1 MSIDMSYSVFSKVK
15 NLINN
20 EGSPKPSGGAAWLI
34 LVNALW
40 LKWCVSVPGWGSY
53 KLSLNPS
60 ALLPSLPS
68 AKEPTRASGG
78 AIW

>member
-20 EGSPKPSGGAAWLI
+20 EGSPTSLGGAAWLI

-40 LKWCVSVPGWGSY
+40 VKWCRSVPGWGSY
-53 KLSLNPS
+53 ELLLNPS
-60 ALLPSLPS
+60 ALFPSLPS
-68 AKEPTRASGG
+68 TKETTRGSGG